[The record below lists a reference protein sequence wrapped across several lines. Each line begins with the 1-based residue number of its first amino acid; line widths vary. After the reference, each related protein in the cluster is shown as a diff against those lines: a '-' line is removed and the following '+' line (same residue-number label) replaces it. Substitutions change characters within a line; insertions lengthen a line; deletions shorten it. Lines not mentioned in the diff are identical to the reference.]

1 MLKRSSAKLIL
12 NKELYLCKSC
22 SISVISVLYFL
33 IYILILSKKKNNSY
47 KPDWVPENPSEAF
60 TTKVV
65 KGITPEPKKFGKS
78 SSQKR
83 AQLKIE
89 DYVEGVL
96 KNDRTIL
103 ARTITLIESNSPAH
117 YEKSQE
123 VLKKLLPYSGNSIR
137 IGVTGF
143 PGAGKSTL
151 IETLGLNLINQGHKV
166 AVLAIDPSSTL
177 TKGSILG
184 DKTRMEKLSR
194 EKNCFI
200 RPSPSEGTLGGVA
213 RKSRETMLV
222 CEAAGFDV
230 IIVETV
236 GVGQSEVTV
245 RSMVD
250 FFLLVMI
257 AGAGDELQGIKKGVI
272 ELADALVVNKAD
284 GENKPRA
291 LGTKAE
297 FSMALKYIAPATKNW
312 QTNAYICSAIN
323 GEGIE
328 ELWNVIEK
336 FKEHTKST
344 GVFEE
349 RRKSQALEWVYSM
362 VEEQIKKSFYTNPEI
377 IKSIPKIEKEILSG
391 KVLPTAAAEM
401 LLGMFRE

>member
-1 MLKRSSAKLIL
+1 M
-12 NKELYLCKSC
+12 
-22 SISVISVLYFL
+22 
-33 IYILILSKKKNNSY
+33 SKKKSDSY
-47 KPDWVPENPSEAF
+47 IPDWVPENPSDAF
-60 TTKVV
+60 ATKVV
-65 KGITPEPKKFGKS
+65 KGVTPDLNKS
-78 SSQKR
+78 SGSQSQKR
-83 AQLKIE
+83 THLKID

-96 KNDRTIL
+96 KNDTTIL

-123 VLKKLLPYSGNSIR
+123 VLKKLLPHSGNSIR
-137 IGVTGF
+137 IGITGF

-151 IETLGLNLINQGHKV
+151 IETLGLYLIKQGHKV
-166 AVLAIDPSSTL
+166 AVLAIDPSSTI

-230 IIVETV
+230 ILVETV

-250 FFLLVMI
+250 FFLLIMI

-272 ELADALVVNKAD
+272 ELADALVINKAD
-284 GENKPRA
+284 GDNKPRA
-291 LGTKAE
+291 LSTQAE
-297 FSMALKYIAPATKNW
+297 FSMALKYIAPATKHW
-312 QTNAYICSAIN
+312 QTNAFTCSALT

-328 ELWNVIEK
+328 NIWNVITK

-344 GVFEE
+344 GAFED
-349 RRKSQALEWVYSM
+349 RRKTQSLEWVYNL
-362 VEEQIKKSFYTNPEI
+362 VDEQIKKSFYTNSEI
-377 IKSIPKIEKEILSG
+377 QKSLPKIEKDILSG
-391 KVLPTAAAEM
+391 KILPTAAAEV
-401 LLGMFRE
+401 LLGVYRNE

>member
-1 MLKRSSAKLIL
+1 
-12 NKELYLCKSC
+12 
-22 SISVISVLYFL
+22 VV
-33 IYILILSKKKNNSY
+33 KKKPDEY
-47 KPDWVPENPSEAF
+47 LPDWVPENPSDGFA
-60 TTKVV
+60 TKVV
-65 KGITPEPKKFGKS
+65 RGVMPEPNKTGKTQ
-78 SSQKR
+78 SQKR
-83 AQLKIE
+83 AHLKID
-89 DYVEGVL
+89 DYVEGVI
-96 KNDRTIL
+96 KDNRTIL
-103 ARTITLIESNSPAH
+103 ARAITLIESNSPAH
-117 YEKSQE
+117 YEISQE
-123 VLKKLLPYSGNSIR
+123 VLKKLLPHSGKSIR
-137 IGVTGF
+137 IGITGF

-151 IETLGLNLINQGHKV
+151 IETLGLNLIKQGHKV
-166 AVLAIDPSSTL
+166 AVLAIDPSSTV

-230 IIVETV
+230 ILVETV

-250 FFLLVMI
+250 FFLLIMI

-272 ELADALVVNKAD
+272 ELADALLINKAD
-284 GENKPRA
+284 GDNKPRA
-291 LGTKAE
+291 LSTQAE

-312 QTNAYICSAIN
+312 QTNAFTCSAMT

-328 ELWNVIEK
+328 NIWKVIMK

-344 GVFEE
+344 GTFEN
-349 RRKSQALEWVYSM
+349 RRKTQALEWVYNL
-362 VEEQIKKSFYTNPEI
+362 VEEQIKKSFYENTEI
-377 IKSIPKIEKEILSG
+377 QKNLPKIEKDILSG
-391 KVLPTAAAEM
+391 KILPTTAAEV
-401 LLGMFRE
+401 LLGVYGK